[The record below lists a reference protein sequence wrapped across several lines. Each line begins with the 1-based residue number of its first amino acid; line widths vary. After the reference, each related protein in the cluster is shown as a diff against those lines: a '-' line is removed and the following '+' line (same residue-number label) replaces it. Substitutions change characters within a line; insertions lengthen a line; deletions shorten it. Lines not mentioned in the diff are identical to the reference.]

1 MPKTKFQDF
10 VYTVI
15 MAAVM
20 VYVMVC
26 YNIAIHSGG
35 LQNFVFLEAFKEFPF
50 MYVIAGVLEF
60 FLIGKIA
67 HKLVFK
73 AIDVKKVPNII
84 VSYAISIVI
93 VSFMC
98 PIMSFIATVFISKP
112 DMNQFIVTWLQSM
125 VLSFPMALCL
135 QLFYAGPLVR
145 FIFSLIFKE
154 KAEMK
159 K

>member
-10 VYTVI
+10 IYTII
-15 MAAVM
+15 MAALM

-35 LQNFVFLEAFKEFPF
+35 LHNFVFLEAFKEFFF

-60 FLIGKIA
+60 FFIGKIA

-73 AIDVKKVPNII
+73 VIDPKKQPSII

-98 PIMSFIATVFISKP
+98 PIMSLIATIFISKP
-112 DMNQFIVTWLQSM
+112 EISQFVVTWLQSM
-125 VLSFPMALCL
+125 VLSFPMALCF

-154 KAEMK
+154 NKA
-159 K
+159 

>member
-60 FLIGKIA
+60 FLIGQIA

-98 PIMSFIATVFISKP
+98 PIMSFIATIFISKP
-112 DMNQFIVTWLQSM
+112 ELNQFIVTWLQSM

-145 FIFSLIFKE
+145 FIFSFHFFKE
-154 KAEMK
+154 KAK
-159 K
+159 

>member
-1 MPKTKFQDF
+1 
-10 VYTVI
+10 
-15 MAAVM
+15 
-20 VYVMVC
+20 
-26 YNIAIHSGG
+26 
-35 LQNFVFLEAFKEFPF
+35 

-73 AIDVKKVPNII
+73 AIIPKEQPSII

-98 PIMSFIATVFISKP
+98 PIMSFIATIFISKP
-112 DMNQFIVTWLQSM
+112 EISQFVVTWLQSM
-125 VLSFPMALCL
+125 VLSFPMALCF

-145 FIFSLIFKE
+145 FIFSLIFRE
-154 KAEMK
+154 KAK
-159 K
+159 

>member
-10 VYTVI
+10 IYTII
-15 MAAVM
+15 MAALM

-35 LQNFVFLEAFKEFPF
+35 LHNFVFLEAFKEFFF

-73 AIDVKKVPNII
+73 AINPKEQPSII

-98 PIMSFIATVFISKP
+98 PIMSFIATIFISKP
-112 DMNQFIVTWLQSM
+112 EISQFVVTWLQSM
-125 VLSFPMALCL
+125 VSIYGFKLSNGIMFSTFLCR
-135 QLFYAGPLVR
+135 AIG
-145 FIFSLIFKE
+145 
-154 KAEMK
+154 
-159 K
+159 